1 MGWQLTEGGGG
12 LGEEPV
18 SRADGVAHSQ
28 AHLSAPCTPASLTIH
43 VTTVS
48 AMGGQSSTG
57 RVLQREHLLLPPSVK
72 CPAGEELPSV
82 SGTPDSAR
90 GRETVG
96 SPAGGLVSPAAP
108 PTHRLLFIESI

>member
-18 SRADGVAHSQ
+18 SRAGQGRPPQ
-28 AHLSAPCTPASLTIH
+28 AHLSAPCTPASLAIH

-57 RVLQREHLLLPPSVK
+57 RVLQRERLLLPPSVK

-82 SGTPDSAR
+82 SGDP
-90 GRETVG
+90 
-96 SPAGGLVSPAAP
+96 
-108 PTHRLLFIESI
+108 